1 MIVFER
7 IRWKNFL
14 STGNQ
19 FTEINFLE
27 TPSTLIIGNN
37 GAGKSTMLDALCFG
51 LFNKPFRKVT
61 KSQLVNSI
69 NERETRV
76 EIEFSI
82 GSVEYKVIRGMK
94 PGLFELYRNDNLIDQ
109 DAANRDYQKYLE
121 QSILKLNYKSFTQVV
136 ILGSSTFV
144 PFMQL
149 SAPHRREVIEDILD
163 IQVFSHMNMLLKDRV
178 KDNNEALKDCEH
190 ELEMAKQAITSQQ
203 KTLDKLTEFT
213 DKQKLELQLQI
224 DNNEERISQIHN
236 EVEVLLQEIDSEKNI
251 DKDLKKIQASY
262 DQTIKIMTRID
273 TKNKKI
279 QKDIKFFTTNTAC
292 PTCAQT
298 ISPEHRDEKV
308 ETFSSKG
315 KELTEASKQLA
326 EQLLSIEVR
335 TKEIKEKQ
343 SHLSETQFEIRRL
356 YNEETRLLKQ
366 NSNNRKIL
374 EVHNDNQDIKKE
386 NSLLKELTGNF
397 EDKEEAFASV
407 NKDAQDYKLVATLLK
422 DGGIKSKI
430 ISKYI
435 PIINQRINKYLSSM
449 DTYINFTLDD
459 QFREIIKS
467 RHRDKFSYSSFSEGE
482 KQKIDLSLLFTW
494 RHIAKIKNS
503 ITTNLLILDEVFD
516 SSLDTNATEELLK
529 ILKELQDTT
538 NMFIISHKGDIL
550 LDKFD
555 RTIKFDKSS
564 EFSKCINNV

>member
-121 QSILKLNYKSFTQVV
+121 QSILKLNFKSFTQVV

-236 EVEVLLQEIDSEKNI
+236 EVEVLQSEIDSGKTI

-262 DQTIKIMTRID
+262 NQTIKIMTSID

-308 ETFSSKG
+308 EAFSNKG
-315 KELTEASKQLA
+315 KELSDASIQLA
-326 EQLLSIEVR
+326 EQLKSIEER
-335 TKEIKEKQ
+335 TKGIKEKQ
-343 SHLSETQFEIRRL
+343 SILTETQFEIRRL

-374 EVHNDNQDIKKE
+374 EIENDNQDIKKE
-386 NSLLKELTGNF
+386 DNLLQELTSNF
-397 EDKEEAFASV
+397 EDKEEACASV

-516 SSLDTNATEELLK
+516 SSLDTSATEELLK

-564 EFSKCINNV
+564 EFSKCINYV

>member
-121 QSILKLNYKSFTQVV
+121 QSILKLNFKSFTQVV

-213 DKQKLELQLQI
+213 DKQKLELQIQI
-224 DNNEERISQIHN
+224 DNNEERMSQIHN
-236 EVEVLLQEIDSEKNI
+236 EVEVLQSEIDSGKTI

-262 DQTIKIMTRID
+262 NQTIKIMTSID

-308 ETFSSKG
+308 EAFSNKG
-315 KELTEASKQLA
+315 KELSDASIQLA
-326 EQLLSIEVR
+326 EQLKSIEER
-335 TKEIKEKQ
+335 TKGIKEKQ
-343 SHLSETQFEIRRL
+343 SILTETQFEIRRL

-374 EVHNDNQDIKKE
+374 EIENDNQDIKKE
-386 NSLLKELTGNF
+386 DNLLQELTSNF
-397 EDKEEAFASV
+397 EDKEEACASV

-516 SSLDTNATEELLK
+516 SSLDTSATEELLK

>member
-308 ETFSSKG
+308 KTFSSKG

-374 EVHNDNQDIKKE
+374 EVQNDNQDIKKE
-386 NSLLKELTGNF
+386 DNLLKELTSNF
-397 EDKEEAFASV
+397 EDKEEACASV

>member
-121 QSILKLNYKSFTQVV
+121 QSILKLNFKSFTQVV

-213 DKQKLELQLQI
+213 DKQKLELQIQI
-224 DNNEERISQIHN
+224 DNNEERMSQIHN
-236 EVEVLLQEIDSEKNI
+236 EVEVLQSEIDSGKTI

-262 DQTIKIMTRID
+262 NQTIKIMTSID

-308 ETFSSKG
+308 EAFSNKG
-315 KELTEASKQLA
+315 KELSDASIQLA
-326 EQLLSIEVR
+326 EQLKSIEER
-335 TKEIKEKQ
+335 TKGIKEKQ
-343 SHLSETQFEIRRL
+343 SILTETQFEIRRL

-374 EVHNDNQDIKKE
+374 EIENDNQDIKKE
-386 NSLLKELTGNF
+386 DNLLQELTSNF
-397 EDKEEAFASV
+397 EDKEEACASV

>member
-121 QSILKLNYKSFTQVV
+121 QSILKLNFKSFTQVV

-213 DKQKLELQLQI
+213 DKQKLELQIQI
-224 DNNEERISQIHN
+224 DNNEERMSQIHN
-236 EVEVLLQEIDSEKNI
+236 EVEVLQSEIDSGKTI

-262 DQTIKIMTRID
+262 NQTIKIMTSID

-308 ETFSSKG
+308 EAFSNKG
-315 KELTEASKQLA
+315 KELSDASIQLA
-326 EQLLSIEVR
+326 EQLKSIEER
-335 TKEIKEKQ
+335 TKGIKEKQ
-343 SHLSETQFEIRRL
+343 SILTETQFEIRRL

-374 EVHNDNQDIKKE
+374 EVQNDNQDIKKE
-386 NSLLKELTGNF
+386 DNLLQELTSNF
-397 EDKEEAFASV
+397 EDKEEACASV

-516 SSLDTNATEELLK
+516 SSLDTSATEELLK

-564 EFSKCINNV
+564 EFSKCINYV

>member
-121 QSILKLNYKSFTQVV
+121 QSILKLNFKSFTQVV

-236 EVEVLLQEIDSEKNI
+236 EVEVLQSEIDSGKTI

-262 DQTIKIMTRID
+262 NQTIKIMTSID

-308 ETFSSKG
+308 EAFSNKG
-315 KELTEASKQLA
+315 KELSDASIQLA
-326 EQLLSIEVR
+326 EQLKSIEER
-335 TKEIKEKQ
+335 TKGIKEKQ
-343 SHLSETQFEIRRL
+343 SILTETQFEIRRL

-374 EVHNDNQDIKKE
+374 EVENDNQDIKKE
-386 NSLLKELTGNF
+386 DNLLQELTSNF
-397 EDKEEAFASV
+397 EDKEEACASV

-516 SSLDTNATEELLK
+516 SSLDTSATEELLK

-564 EFSKCINNV
+564 EFSKCINYV

>member
-121 QSILKLNYKSFTQVV
+121 QSILKLNFKSFTQVV

-213 DKQKLELQLQI
+213 DKQKLELQIQI
-224 DNNEERISQIHN
+224 DNNEERMSQIHN
-236 EVEVLLQEIDSEKNI
+236 EVEVLQSEIDSGKTI

-262 DQTIKIMTRID
+262 NQTIKIMTSID

-308 ETFSSKG
+308 EAFSNKG
-315 KELTEASKQLA
+315 KELSDASIQLA
-326 EQLLSIEVR
+326 EQLKSIEER
-335 TKEIKEKQ
+335 TKGIKEKQ
-343 SHLSETQFEIRRL
+343 SILTETQFEIRRL

-374 EVHNDNQDIKKE
+374 EIENDNQDIKKE
-386 NSLLKELTGNF
+386 DNLLQELTSNF
-397 EDKEEAFASV
+397 EDKEEACASV

-516 SSLDTNATEELLK
+516 SSLDTSATEELLK

-564 EFSKCINNV
+564 EFSKCINYV

>member
-121 QSILKLNYKSFTQVV
+121 QSILKLNFKSFTQVV

-224 DNNEERISQIHN
+224 DNNEERMSQIHN
-236 EVEVLLQEIDSEKNI
+236 EVEVLQSEIDSGKTI

-262 DQTIKIMTRID
+262 NQTIKIMTSID

-308 ETFSSKG
+308 EAFSNKG
-315 KELTEASKQLA
+315 KELSDASIQLA
-326 EQLLSIEVR
+326 EQLKSIEER
-335 TKEIKEKQ
+335 TKGIKEKQ
-343 SHLSETQFEIRRL
+343 SILTETQFEIRRL

-374 EVHNDNQDIKKE
+374 EVENDNQDIKKE
-386 NSLLKELTGNF
+386 DNLLQELTSNF
-397 EDKEEAFASV
+397 EDKEEACASV

-516 SSLDTNATEELLK
+516 SSLDTSATEELLK

-564 EFSKCINNV
+564 EFSKCINYV

>member
-121 QSILKLNYKSFTQVV
+121 QSILKLNFKSFTQVV

-224 DNNEERISQIHN
+224 DNNEERMSQIHN
-236 EVEVLLQEIDSEKNI
+236 EVEVLQSEIDSGKTI

-262 DQTIKIMTRID
+262 NQTIKIMTSID

-308 ETFSSKG
+308 EAFSNKG
-315 KELTEASKQLA
+315 KELSDASIQLA
-326 EQLLSIEVR
+326 EQLKSIEER
-335 TKEIKEKQ
+335 TKGIKEKQ
-343 SHLSETQFEIRRL
+343 SILTETQFEIRRL

-374 EVHNDNQDIKKE
+374 EIENDNQDIKKE
-386 NSLLKELTGNF
+386 DNLLQELTSNF
-397 EDKEEAFASV
+397 EDKEEACASV

-516 SSLDTNATEELLK
+516 SSLDTSATEELLK

-564 EFSKCINNV
+564 EFSKCINYV

>member
-121 QSILKLNYKSFTQVV
+121 QSILKLNFKSFTQVV

-236 EVEVLLQEIDSEKNI
+236 EVEVLQSEIDSGKTI

-262 DQTIKIMTRID
+262 NQTIKIMTSID

-308 ETFSSKG
+308 EAFSNKG
-315 KELTEASKQLA
+315 KELSDASIQLA
-326 EQLLSIEVR
+326 EQLKSIEER
-335 TKEIKEKQ
+335 TKGIKEKQ
-343 SHLSETQFEIRRL
+343 SILTETQFEIRRL

-374 EVHNDNQDIKKE
+374 EVQNDNQDIKKE
-386 NSLLKELTGNF
+386 DNLLQELTSNF
-397 EDKEEAFASV
+397 EDKEEACASV

-516 SSLDTNATEELLK
+516 SSLDTSATEELLK

-564 EFSKCINNV
+564 EFSKCINYV

>member
-69 NERETRV
+69 NERESRV

-121 QSILKLNYKSFTQVV
+121 QSILKLNFKSFTQVV

-213 DKQKLELQLQI
+213 DKQKLELQIQI
-224 DNNEERISQIHN
+224 DNNEDRMSQIHN
-236 EVEVLLQEIDSEKNI
+236 EVDVLQSEIDSGKNI
-251 DKDLKKIQASY
+251 DKDLKDIQASY
-262 DQTIKIMTRID
+262 NSTLKIMTRID

-279 QKDIKFFTTNTAC
+279 EKDIKFFTNNTAC

-308 ETFSSKG
+308 EAFSSKG
-315 KELTEASKQLA
+315 KELSEASIQLT
-326 EQLLSIEVR
+326 EQLKSIEER
-335 TKEIKEKQ
+335 TKGIKEKQ
-343 SHLSETQFEIRRL
+343 SILTETQFEIRRL

-366 NSNNRKIL
+366 NSNNRRIL
-374 EVHNDNQDIKKE
+374 EIENDNQDIKKE
-386 NSLLKELTGNF
+386 DSLLKELTTNF
-397 EDKEEAFASV
+397 DDKEQACASV

-516 SSLDTNATEELLK
+516 SSLDTSATEELLK

>member
-121 QSILKLNYKSFTQVV
+121 QSILKLNFKSFTQVV

-224 DNNEERISQIHN
+224 DNNEERMSQIHN
-236 EVEVLLQEIDSEKNI
+236 EVEVLQSEIDSGKTI

-262 DQTIKIMTRID
+262 NQTIKIMTSID

-308 ETFSSKG
+308 EAFSNKG
-315 KELTEASKQLA
+315 KELSDASVQLA
-326 EQLLSIEVR
+326 EQLKSIEER
-335 TKEIKEKQ
+335 TKGIKEKQ
-343 SHLSETQFEIRRL
+343 SILTETQFEIRRL

-374 EVHNDNQDIKKE
+374 EVENDNQDIKKE
-386 NSLLKELTGNF
+386 DNLLQELTSNF
-397 EDKEEAFASV
+397 EDKEEACASV

-516 SSLDTNATEELLK
+516 SSLDTSATEELLK

-564 EFSKCINNV
+564 EFSKCINYV

>member
-121 QSILKLNYKSFTQVV
+121 QSILKLNFKSFTQVV

-213 DKQKLELQLQI
+213 DKQKLELQIQI
-224 DNNEERISQIHN
+224 DNNEERMSQIHN
-236 EVEVLLQEIDSEKNI
+236 EVEVLQSEIDSGKTI

-262 DQTIKIMTRID
+262 NQTIKIMTSID

-308 ETFSSKG
+308 EAFSNKG
-315 KELTEASKQLA
+315 KELSDASVQLA
-326 EQLLSIEVR
+326 EQLKSIEER
-335 TKEIKEKQ
+335 TKGIKEKQ
-343 SHLSETQFEIRRL
+343 SILTETQFEIRRL

-374 EVHNDNQDIKKE
+374 EIENDNQDIKKE
-386 NSLLKELTGNF
+386 DNLLQELTSNF
-397 EDKEEAFASV
+397 EDKEEACASV

-516 SSLDTNATEELLK
+516 SSLDTSATEELLK

-564 EFSKCINNV
+564 EFSKCINYV